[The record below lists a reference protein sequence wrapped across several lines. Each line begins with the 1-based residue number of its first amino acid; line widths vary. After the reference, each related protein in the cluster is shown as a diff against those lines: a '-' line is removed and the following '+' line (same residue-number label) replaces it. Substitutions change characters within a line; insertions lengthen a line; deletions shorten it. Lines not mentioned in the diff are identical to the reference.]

1 MAISVLDP
9 LKDKQGG
16 IRKSANW
23 YRKTV
28 ADLGDRIT
36 ARKLMSSG
44 KLNGIP
50 SRGRLNMFFY
60 DPKYKQV
67 LPYYDRFP
75 LVLPIE
81 TISGGF
87 MGLNFHYLRP
97 LQRVSLLDRLQ
108 RFASGG
114 MSKSTRI
121 DATYDGVKNIGIA
134 RTTIKKYLF
143 GQVRSSFLRVDF
155 DEAALAVMLPVQQ
168 FKKGSPY

>member
-1 MAISVLDP
+1 MSISILDP

-36 ARKLMSSG
+36 ARKLMNSG

-60 DPKYKQV
+60 DPKYKEV

-75 LVLPIE
+75 LVLPLQ
-81 TISGGF
+81 TI
-87 MGLNFHYLRP
+87 
-97 LQRVSLLDRLQ
+97 SLLDRLQ
-108 RFASGG
+108 RFATGG

-121 DATYDGVKNIGIA
+121 DASYNGIKNIGIA
-134 RTTIKKYLF
+134 KTTIKKYLY
-143 GQVRSSFLRVDF
+143 GHVMSSFLRVDF

>member
-1 MAISVLDP
+1 MSISILDP

-36 ARKLMSSG
+36 ARKLMNSG

-67 LPYYDRFP
+67 LPYYDTFP
-75 LVLPIE
+75 
-81 TISGGF
+81 GGF
-87 MGLNFHYLRP
+87 MGMNFHYLRP
-97 LQRVSLLDRLQ
+97 LQRVSLLNNLQ

-134 RTTIKKYLF
+134 KTTIKKYLF
-143 GQVRSSFLRVDF
+143 GHVRSSFLRVDF

>member
-75 LVLPIE
+75 LVL
-81 TISGGF
+81 
-87 MGLNFHYLRP
+87 
-97 LQRVSLLDRLQ
+97 
-108 RFASGG
+108 
-114 MSKSTRI
+114 RI
-121 DATYDGVKNIGIA
+121 NIIP
-134 RTTIKKYLF
+134 K
-143 GQVRSSFLRVDF
+143 
-155 DEAALAVMLPVQQ
+155 
-168 FKKGSPY
+168 

>member
-1 MAISVLDP
+1 MAISILDP

-36 ARKLMSSG
+36 ARKLMNSG

-50 SRGRLNMFFY
+50 SRGRLNFFYY

-67 LPYYDRFP
+67 LPLYDRFP
-75 LVLPIE
+75 LVLPLE
-81 TISGGF
+81 TIPGGF
-87 MGLNFHYLRP
+87 MGMNFHYIRP
-97 LQRVSLLDRLQ
+97 VQRISLLNNLQRY
-108 RFASGG
+108 ASGG
-114 MSKSTRI
+114 MKSTTRI
-121 DATYDGVKNIGIA
+121 DATYDGIKNVKIA
-134 RTTIKKYLF
+134 RTTIKKYLYSH
-143 GQVRSSFLRVDF
+143 VRSSFLRVDF